1 MANSLRLYKM
11 TDPRPLLDLKTA
23 NAGLAY
29 YKFFGE
35 KPNAESEEHSTGAL
49 LKVFFKQGNLAKGT
63 KITATIGDATL
74 IKDANTRRA
83 ALSDLYFEMRL
94 VSRLMTGLRSMI
106 STATCSTFVS
116 GTRAMP
122 GWAHSSQ
129 NQADYSKMDPPP
141 RNWNVD
147 DWLREVPH
155 FTHSHRMPN
164 VGVCTDVTVFNWRA
178 REFTSICESQIGPG
192 FNNNDG
198 VTCEDGHV
206 EEFFNQCPEV
216 KRWKEG

>member
-1 MANSLRLYKM
+1 MQDLQKKRATSSFNLTKELSMLKHYK
-11 TDPRPLLDLKTA
+11 LLVISIVSALVVVPGSIASTA
-23 NAGLAY
+23 HAQSFLERMRDAARNMVYVNCKRVQNKRKYGN
-29 YKFFGE
+29 
-35 KPNAESEEHSTGAL
+35 PAEEML
-49 LKVFFKQGNLAKGT
+49 NLA
-63 KITATIGDATL
+63 L
-74 IKDANTRRA
+74 P
-83 ALSDLYFEMRL
+83 F
-94 VSRLMTGLRSMI
+94 I
-106 STATCSTFVS
+106 SERHC
-116 GTRAMP
+116 
-122 GWAHSSQ
+122 Q